1 MGQSFQPYSFTEMN
15 IVFFPSELFM
25 RNRSKSLSYSRHS
38 PTNITDPFG
47 DSTRVEE
54 ADPAPPTKTASEP
67 PPPSSAPCA
76 RALCSVGRCFMVTHR
91 FLGREGRKGPL
102 SADVGERGLSICQT
116 GGRAQRNER
125 DDSALFSFCS
135 HELSRTLVSSGTAVG
150 TGC

>member
-1 MGQSFQPYSFTEMN
+1 MN
-15 IVFFPSELFM
+15 IVFSRQNFLCEIAQNHFLTHVTHLLISLIPSEIQHGLK
-25 RNRSKSLSYSRHS
+25 RPIRSCSSNKDGL
-38 PTNITDPFG
+38 G
-47 DSTRVEE
+47 
-54 ADPAPPTKTASEP
+54 AP

-91 FLGREGRKGPL
+91 FLGREGGKGPL

-116 GGRAQRNER
+116 GRRAQINER
-125 DDSALFSFCS
+125 DDSALFSFYF